1 MIEPIVVVGGGDA
14 DGGDADVAVAVAVA
28 EVAAAVVV
36 EIDTPVVVVQTDI
49 AQAAQ
54 VRVIEVVNGDLSAY
68 ESPAA
73 VASEVQQKVL
83 VQLLEGR
90 V

>member
-1 MIEPIVVVGGGDA
+1 MIESIVVVGGGDA
-14 DGGDADVAVAVAVA
+14 DGGDADADAADA
-28 EVAAAVVV
+28 EVAAVVAAV
-36 EIDTPVVVVQTDI
+36 EIDTPDVVVQTDI
-49 AQAAQ
+49 AQAVQ